1 MEIILKQEVKGLG
14 YKNELVTVAPGY
26 ARNYLIPQ
34 NIALVANSVNKRI
47 ALENIKQSAHKVV
60 KHKQDAVALSDK
72 LSQFT
77 WPLSVKA
84 ADNGK
89 IFGAI
94 TALQLV
100 EVLRVQTGY
109 IADRRDINFQ
119 YPIKTLGLHKAMVRL
134 HKDVVATIQI
144 NVVAEEAQQ

>member
-14 YKNELVTVAPGY
+14 YKNELVTVVPGY

-34 NIALVANSVNKRI
+34 GIALVANSVNKKI
-47 ALENIKQSAHKVV
+47 ALENIKQSAHKVA
-60 KHKQDAVALSDK
+60 KHKQDAVALADK

-77 WPLSVKA
+77 LPLSVKA

-109 IADRRDINFQ
+109 IADRRDISFQ
-119 YPIKTLGLHKAMVRL
+119 YPIKNLGFHKAMVRL

-144 NVVAEEAQQ
+144 NVVAEEAHQ